1 MASNGSF
8 NTSAYE
14 GRLLTFAWTQK
25 SQDVANN
32 KTTIEWTLKGAG
44 GDSTWYMA
52 GAFKLVIDSKTVYTS
67 TTRIQLAKGTTVAS
81 GTYTFTHNSDG
92 SRSFTASAEAGIYTH
107 AVNCKGSGSFT
118 LNTIPRASQ
127 PSCIT
132 WPEHTQNVGNFG
144 DTISIHMNRK
154 SDAFTHT
161 VRYAFGSKSG
171 TIATGVTTGT
181 TWTIPA
187 SFMDLMPATT
197 KGSGTIYVDTY
208 NGSTF
213 IGTKYCG
220 FTATVGSGVKPSC
233 RLTLEDLTGVDGIY
247 GSPVQG
253 LSNIKVTVTPTL
265 AYSSPIGA
273 YSVNI
278 DGNYFTATPVASG
291 VLKNAGSSPV
301 TVSVVDERGRSGTA
315 SYTMNVQTYAP
326 PNISKLTVHRCN
338 ADGTENDQGDYVKA
352 LFSAKITALSNKN
365 TAAYKLRY
373 KKSTDSSFTEVTFS
387 DLAGSYTV
395 TDKSYIFAAED
406 GSSYD
411 VEVVATDRH
420 KTTTRATSASTAFS
434 LMDFHPSGTGLRFGG
449 VAEEE
454 HALQNDLTLIQTGN
468 QYSFSS
474 IGAASTDGYILM
486 ARMAITATNSDSPIT
501 FVFSRRKAA
510 APMTVHLLFNA
521 TDNTDP
527 GLASIRYEGENFDAY
542 VTSPSASVW
551 DLYVKKV
558 NQSDTITLNRWH
570 TSYRQM
576 NRVAVEFVGSIASAV
591 PTGRHGYYK
600 ATPLVSQSILD
611 CFFPVGFI
619 LMLYSHADP
628 NTMYPGTTW
637 QRIENAFLWGVDS
650 SGAIGLTGGAKTH
663 TLTVNELPSHS
674 HGSVYSGNVSG
685 TKTHTWLASG
695 GSNMA
700 YGTVAT
706 GGGAAHN
713 NMPPYVQVSIW
724 RRTV

>member
-1 MASNGSF
+1 MASSGSF
-8 NTSAYE
+8 NTSAYS
-14 GRLLTFAWTQK
+14 GRYLTFAWTEK
-25 SQDVANN
+25 SQDVATN
-32 KTTIEWTLKGAG
+32 KTTINWTLKGAG
-44 GDSTWYMA
+44 GDSTWYMS
-52 GAFKLVIDSKTVYTS
+52 GAFKLVIDNKTVYTS
-67 TTRIQLAKGTTVAS
+67 STRIQLSNGTTVAS
-81 GTYTFTHNSDG
+81 GSYTFTHNNDG
-92 SRSFTASAEAGIYTH
+92 SKSFTASAEAGIYTY

-118 LNTIPRASQ
+118 LDTIPRASQ

-144 DTISIHMNRK
+144 DTISIHMNRNA
-154 SDAFTHT
+154 DIFTHT

-181 TWTIPA
+181 TWKIPEN
-187 SFMDLMPATT
+187 FMDLIPSANS
-197 KGSGTIYVDTY
+197 GSGTIYVDTY
-208 NGSTF
+208 NGSTL
-213 IGTKYCG
+213 IGTKSCG
-220 FTATVGSGVKPSC
+220 FTATVPSSAKPSC
-233 RLTLEDLTGVDGIY
+233 TLTLDDTTGVDDIY

-253 LSNIKVTVTPTL
+253 LSKIKITVNPTL
-265 AYSSPIGA
+265 AYSSPINT
-273 YSVNI
+273 YSI
-278 DGNYFTATPVASG
+278 SADGDLYSATPATTG
-291 VLKNAGSSPV
+291 TLKNAGTSRV
-301 TVSVVDERGRSGTA
+301 QAIVMDKRGKSGSA
-315 SYTMNVQTYAP
+315 RYDMNVLAYAP
-326 PNISKLTVHRCN
+326 PSISKLTVHRCN
-338 ADGTENDQGDYVKA
+338 ADGTENDQGLHIKV
-352 LFSAKITALSNKN
+352 LFSASITALNNKN
-365 TAAYKLRY
+365 TAAYSLRY
-373 KKSTDSSFTEVTFS
+373 KKSTASDFTTVNFS
-387 DLAGSYTV
+387 ALSGKYTA
-395 TDKSYIFAAED
+395 TDYAYVFAADE

-411 VEVVATDRH
+411 VEITAKDRH

-434 LMDFHPSGTGLRFGG
+434 LIDFHRSGNALRFGG
-449 VAEEE
+449 VAEETNTF
-454 HALQNDLTLIQTGN
+454 QNDLVLKQTAN

-474 IGAASTDGYILM
+474 IGEASTDGYILM
-486 ARMAITATNSDSPIT
+486 ARLTITATNADSPIT
-501 FVFSRRKAA
+501 FVFSRRKAT

-558 NQSDTITLNRWH
+558 NQSDTITLNHWH
-570 TSYRQM
+570 TSYRQ
-576 NRVAVEFVGSIASAV
+576 NSRVSVEFVGSIASAV

-600 ATPLVSQSILD
+600 ATPLASRSILD

-628 NTMYPGTTW
+628 NDMYPGTTW
-637 QRIENAFLWGVDS
+637 ARIANSFLWGVDE
-650 SGAIGLTGGAKTH
+650 SGTIGTTGGAKTH
-663 TLTVNELPSHS
+663 TLTVDELPSHS

-713 NMPPYVQVSIW
+713 NMPPYTQVSIW
-724 RRTV
+724 RRTA